1 MILVGLLC
9 TQQPSQ
15 VLCSPDVVALLLEAR
30 AFHNRTTQD
39 TCATPLLLAVADDH
53 EEVVRLLLGAGASP
67 DLTLAKTGTA
77 PLHFAAENGQLE
89 LVRWEAGAR
98 YASKRHWY
106 KWWAC
111 CWKLKPLQM
120 WRKTWQRPNSFAFG
134 V

>member
-1 MILVGLLC
+1 MISSACEKGCKEDVERPQDPNIANDSGWTALHAAAKSG
-9 TQQPSQ
+9 
-15 VLCSPDVVALLLEAR
+15 SPDVVALLEAR
-30 AFHNRTTQD
+30 ASPNRTTQD

-98 YASKRHWY
+98 YASRRHWY
-106 KWWAC
+106 
-111 CWKLKPLQM
+111 
-120 WRKTWQRPNSFAFG
+120 NSVAFRS
-134 V
+134 